1 MTTTRAASYSRKLE
15 DVVDRRVAE
24 IGLSEE
30 AAAVAVAAVDSFL
43 ESTFFEQA
51 FQSSSSREGADV
63 CAGLLVEEVVCGADI
78 DAVRSAFIVCI
89 GRPIP
94 QRAQL
99 SFISRRRTA
108 ITQTYLST
116 NPNLTLTLFAPA
128 RQGAAC
134 R

>member
-51 FQSSSSREGADV
+51 FQSSSSSSSREGADV

-99 SFISRRRTA
+99 SFISPMNCYHA
-108 ITQTYLST
+108 DLPIH
-116 NPNLTLTLFAPA
+116 
-128 RQGAAC
+128 
-134 R
+134 